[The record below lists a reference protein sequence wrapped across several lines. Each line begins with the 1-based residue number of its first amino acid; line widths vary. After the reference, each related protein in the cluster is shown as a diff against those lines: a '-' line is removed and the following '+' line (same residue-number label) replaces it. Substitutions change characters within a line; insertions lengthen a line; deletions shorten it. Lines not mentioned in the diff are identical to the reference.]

1 MALSGEIMKYVGNE
15 LVSKGAEKG
24 LSKVA
29 DKAATSALSNIL
41 SKEAANAGTSILDK
55 AAGLGLTKNADK
67 WVLNTGILDTDA
79 GVAQVKDFMKPILG
93 ENTANYNRLLEQIG
107 EGEYQMAHRPNLYLG
122 DSEVKFPLSN
132 MEADPDFLPKIYGDT
147 TQGTVNNLLRLGN
160 TGEEARKSANI
171 IAQYQNQPDKMVK
184 VYRQAPKDMN
194 YGDWVG
200 LTPEYAN
207 FHEGNSP
214 DNRLW
219 EREVP
224 ASEVMFAGDD
234 INEWG
239 YYPKEVQLDDEL
251 GQALDLAIQNS
262 GVDKSVAN
270 RAIDYLNPK
279 NVEGMLADQ
288 GGRPAT
294 LYHSTPNEFTKFD
307 DSRLGENTDYSNT
320 GFGHFVT
327 TDKDFSSRF
336 KDINNEGIP
345 GRTMELRANVKN
357 PITHP
362 YMAGNKYRGDQLDRI
377 VENYYKAIGAE
388 DSLEMLREYAAEDG
402 QSLYDTYMDMTLGE
416 DPFESAAD
424 ERLALMNNGY
434 DGIEIVEGP
443 KSGLVEGS
451 SDNTPVSSLAVFEG
465 KNLSNINHIPVNKAK
480 TTGVNI
486 DIRRGAGD
494 AQRLIDTDRSL
505 SRLQSSP
512 ARGMLGNEQIQA
524 YKRALNGENLSDEFL
539 KNDKFARVLDE
550 EVSKRPLL
558 ITTEQEADPSLI
570 DPKMLSEF
578 EGTARKFINQNLDG
592 VERGRK
598 AVIVLG
604 RPSSGK
610 SSGAVNLYTNKKG
623 GGFFELDNDEIKKL
637 LPGYDDGM
645 GANAVHNASS
655 LISKKMVLPELADN
669 GYNIVLPIVGKKES
683 SVMSYVDELANRGYE
698 IAMVNT
704 SLPVEKCRTRNRTRA
719 YETGRNVADAYL
731 VSVGE
736 KPDLVYNSIRE
747 KIKNGTERRIGS
759 YAEVS
764 TDVPFGEKAIL
775 VENSG
780 GELLARLGD

>member
-1 MALSGEIMKYVGNE
+1 MEI
-15 LVSKGAEKG
+15 
-24 LSKVA
+24 
-29 DKAATSALSNIL
+29 I
-41 SKEAANAGTSILDK
+41 
-55 AAGLGLTKNADK
+55 
-67 WVLNTGILDTDA
+67 
-79 GVAQVKDFMKPILG
+79 
-93 ENTANYNRLLEQIG
+93 
-107 EGEYQMAHRPNLYLG
+107 EGPRN
-122 DSEVKFPLSN
+122 
-132 MEADPDFLPKIYGDT
+132 
-147 TQGTVNNLLRLGN
+147 
-160 TGEEARKSANI
+160 
-171 IAQYQNQPDKMVK
+171 KMVDG
-184 VYRQAPKDMN
+184 A
-194 YGDWVG
+194 
-200 LTPEYAN
+200 
-207 FHEGNSP
+207 
-214 DNRLW
+214 
-219 EREVP
+219 
-224 ASEVMFAGDD
+224 
-234 INEWG
+234 
-239 YYPKEVQLDDEL
+239 KE
-251 GQALDLAIQNS
+251 
-262 GVDKSVAN
+262 
-270 RAIDYLNPK
+270 
-279 NVEGMLADQ
+279 
-288 GGRPAT
+288 T
-294 LYHSTPNEFTKFD
+294 
-307 DSRLGENTDYSNT
+307 
-320 GFGHFVT
+320 
-327 TDKDFSSRF
+327 
-336 KDINNEGIP
+336 
-345 GRTMELRANVKN
+345 
-357 PITHP
+357 
-362 YMAGNKYRGDQLDRI
+362 
-377 VENYYKAIGAE
+377 
-388 DSLEMLREYAAEDG
+388 
-402 QSLYDTYMDMTLGE
+402 
-416 DPFESAAD
+416 
-424 ERLALMNNGY
+424 
-434 DGIEIVEGP
+434 
-443 KSGLVEGS
+443 
-451 SDNTPVSSLAVFEG
+451 TPVSSIVAFEG
-465 KNLSNINHIPVNKAK
+465 KNLRPTTHLPISAIEGESADIPVNKAVMDRVAK
-480 TTGVNI
+480 YLEAPTDANADGVNI

-558 ITTEQEADPSLI
+558 ITPEQEDDPSLI

-736 KPDLVYNSIRE
+736 KPDLVYNSIKE

-780 GELLARLGD
+780 GELLARLSD

>member
-15 LVSKGAEKG
+15 LVSKEAEKG

-29 DKAATSALSNIL
+29 DKAASSALSNIL
-41 SKEAANAGTSILDK
+41 SKEARNVGTSMLDK
-55 AAGLGLTKNADK
+55 ATGLGLSKNAGK

-79 GVAQVKDFMKPILG
+79 GVSQVKDFMKPILG
-93 ENTANYNRLLEQIG
+93 EDTPNYKRLLEQIG

-147 TQGTVNNLLRLGN
+147 QQGTVNNLLRLGN
-160 TGEEARKSANI
+160 TGEEARRSANI

-214 DNRLW
+214 ENRLW

-251 GQALDLAIQNS
+251 GQALDLAIQNT
-262 GVDKSVAN
+262 GVDENAAM
-270 RAIDYLNPK
+270 RAMGYITNDF
-279 NVEGMLADQ
+279 GRLADKS
-288 GGRPAT
+288 GKPVKF
-294 LYHSTPNEFTKFD
+294 YHSTPNEFSEFD
-307 DSRLGENTDYSNT
+307 NARLGDNTGYSNT
-320 GFGHFVT
+320 ALGHFVT
-327 TDKDFSSRF
+327 EDKDFSSRF
-336 KDINNEGIP
+336 RDINNEGNV
-345 GRTMELRANVKN
+345 GTTMELQAKVKN
-357 PITHP
+357 PVIHP
-362 YMAGNKYRGDQLDRI
+362 YMAAQKYSDPAQLDRI
-377 VENYYKAIGAE
+377 VENYYKALGDE
-388 DSLEMLREYAAEDG
+388 DTLNAIREYADEDG
-402 QSLYDTYMDMTLGE
+402 VSLYDAYMDNTLE
-416 DPFESAAD
+416 NDPFEFAAD
-424 ERLALMNNGY
+424 ERNALMNNGY
-434 DGIEIVEGP
+434 DAVEIVEGP
-443 KSGLVEGS
+443 RNGLVKGATE
-451 SDNTPVSSLAVFEG
+451 DTPVSSLAVLDG
-465 KNLSNINHIPVNKAK
+465 KNLRRTTNIPVSKADA
-480 TTGVNI
+480 TGVNI

-494 AQRLIDTDRSL
+494 AQRLIDADRSL
-505 SRLQSSP
+505 SRLQNSP

-558 ITTEQEADPSLI
+558 ITPEQEADPSLI

-698 IAMVNT
+698 IAMINT
-704 SLPVEKCRTRNRTRA
+704 NLPVEKCRTRNRTRA

-736 KPDLVYNSIRE
+736 KPDLVYNSIKE

-780 GELLARLGD
+780 GELLARLSD

>member
-15 LVSKGAEKG
+15 LIPKGAEKG
-24 LSKVA
+24 LSKIA
-29 DKAATSALSNIL
+29 GKATTSALSSLLPTMARNV
-41 SKEAANAGTSILDK
+41 GTELVPQAETSALGSLLPKAETSSSAPDVMTLFRGLTQKYDPNYPTAKLDTSGYESWTDNLDLARQYGDNVYSIQVPKSDIKTSYLDENPNSLTYGDRNPIYSIDK
-55 AAGLGLTKNADK
+55 KAGLNGVSGNEYLLEVGSPYQKGLT
-67 WVLNTGILDTDA
+67 
-79 GVAQVKDFMKPILG
+79 
-93 ENTANYNRLLEQIG
+93 YN
-107 EGEYQMAHRPNLYLG
+107 
-122 DSEVKFPLSN
+122 
-132 MEADPDFLPKIYGDT
+132 
-147 TQGTVNNLLRLGN
+147 
-160 TGEEARKSANI
+160 
-171 IAQYQNQPDKMVK
+171 
-184 VYRQAPKDMN
+184 
-194 YGDWVG
+194 
-200 LTPEYAN
+200 
-207 FHEGNSP
+207 
-214 DNRLW
+214 
-219 EREVP
+219 EVP
-224 ASEVMFAGDD
+224 KSEVMSAGGDS
-234 INEWG
+234 N
-239 YYPKEVQLDDEL
+239 EL
-251 GQALDLAIQNS
+251 GQALDLAVQNS

-270 RAIDYLNPK
+270 RAINYLNPK

-294 LYHSTPNEFTKFD
+294 LFHSTPNKFTKFD

-345 GRTMELRANVKN
+345 GRTMELRAKVKN

-362 YMAGNKYRGDQLDRI
+362 YVAGSKYSGDQLDKI

-388 DSLEMLREYAAEDG
+388 DSLDMLREYAAEDG

-424 ERLALMNNGY
+424 ERLALMNKGY

-451 SDNTPVSSLAVFEG
+451 NDNTPVSSLAVFEG
-465 KNLSNINHIPVNKAK
+465 KNLSNINRIPVNKVNTA
-480 TTGVNI
+480 GVNI
-486 DIRRGAGD
+486 DINRGAED
-494 AQRLIDTDRSL
+494 AQRLIDADGSL
-505 SRLQSSP
+505 VRLQNSP
-512 ARGMLGNEQIQA
+512 ARGMLGAEQIDA
-524 YKRALNGENLSDEFL
+524 YKRALSGENLSDEFL

-558 ITTEQEADPSLI
+558 ITPEQEANPSLI

-578 EGTARKFINQNLDG
+578 ENTAKQFISQNLEG
-592 VERGRK
+592 TERGRK

-698 IAMVNT
+698 IAMINT
-704 SLPVEKCRTRNRTRA
+704 NLPVDKCRTRNRTRA

-736 KPDLVYNSIRE
+736 KPDLVYNSIKE

>member
-1 MALSGEIMKYVGNE
+1 MALQGEIMKYVGNE
-15 LVSKGAEKG
+15 LMNVGSKGLA
-24 LSKVA
+24 
-29 DKAATSALSNIL
+29 KAGGSALSSLIPKVATKAVTPVATDVATKSVLGSVLPANDTIDLFRGQLKGNDNFYYNKGDGTKGSATVGNGLYMTPNEAKTAPWRGEGIEPIKITANKADLLTKDELVSKTKWANDIL
-41 SKEAANAGTSILDK
+41 NDNNAMMEMWQKDPQQAELVEALSLGHLPEVSKYLDK
-55 AAGLGLTKNADK
+55 PFIQPDSGQGEELAETIFFPDTRPELTE
-67 WVLNTGILDTDA
+67 
-79 GVAQVKDFMKPILG
+79 QYRKDL
-93 ENTANYNRLLEQIG
+93 YNRANNITP
-107 EGEYQMAHRPNLYLG
+107 A
-122 DSEVKFPLSN
+122 V
-132 MEADPDFLPKIYGDT
+132 PKT
-147 TQGTVNNLLRLGN
+147 TNNLGYSVNEFGRL
-160 TGEEARKSANI
+160 T
-171 IAQYQNQPDKMVK
+171 
-184 VYRQAPKDMN
+184 
-194 YGDWVG
+194 
-200 LTPEYAN
+200 
-207 FHEGNSP
+207 
-214 DNRLW
+214 
-219 EREVP
+219 
-224 ASEVMFAGDD
+224 
-234 INEWG
+234 
-239 YYPKEVQLDDEL
+239 
-251 GQALDLAIQNS
+251 
-262 GVDKSVAN
+262 DKSGKPV
-270 RAIDYLNPK
+270 
-279 NVEGMLADQ
+279 
-288 GGRPAT
+288 T
-294 LYHSTPNEFTKFD
+294 FYHSTPAEFSEFD
-307 DSRLGENTDYSNT
+307 DAMLGRNTEAPNT
-320 GFGHFVT
+320 AFGHFVT

-336 KDINNEGIP
+336 KDINNEGLN
-345 GRTMELRANVKN
+345 GRTMELQARVSN

-362 YMAGNKYRGDQLDRI
+362 YMAGQKYTDPAQLDKI
-377 VENYYKAIGAE
+377 VEDYLKATGNEETI
-388 DSLEMLREYAAEDG
+388 DMLRDYAAENG
-402 QSLYDTYMDMTLGE
+402 TSLYDEYMDLTFAD
-416 DPFESAAD
+416 DPFEFAGD
-424 ERLALMNNGY
+424 ERQALLDNGY
-434 DGIEIVEGP
+434 DAVEIIEGP

-451 SDNTPVSSLAVFEG
+451 TDDTPVSSLAVLEG
-465 KNLSNINHIPVNKAK
+465 KNLRQNRNIPVSKADAI
-480 TTGVNI
+480 GVNI

-494 AQRLIDTDRSL
+494 VQRLIDADRSL
-505 SRLQSSP
+505 SRLQNSP

-558 ITTEQEADPSLI
+558 ITPEQEDDPSLI

-610 SSGAVNLYTNKKG
+610 SSGAVNLYTNKRG

-736 KPDLVYNSIRE
+736 KPDLVYNSIKE

-780 GELLARLGD
+780 GELLARLSD